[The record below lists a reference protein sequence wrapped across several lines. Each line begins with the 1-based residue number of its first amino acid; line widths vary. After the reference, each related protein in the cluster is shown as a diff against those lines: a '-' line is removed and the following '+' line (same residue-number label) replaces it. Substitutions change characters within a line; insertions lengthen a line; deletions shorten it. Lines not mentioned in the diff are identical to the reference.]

1 MYIYTELSYFLFTI
15 ALVTP
20 HKLNI
25 ILEALLVTNNVF
37 RWSKLSTIVFLV
49 GFDQNEFIRKKII
62 LVRKLIILPVLHL

>member
-37 RWSKLSTIVFLV
+37 RWSKLSTIMFLV
-49 GFDQNEFIRKKII
+49 VWPKWVYKKENHIG
-62 LVRKLIILPVLHL
+62 